1 MGFAAHLYHRSQTGR
16 RADAR
21 LRLSL
26 PGELITLDGQG
37 HAVVEN
43 LSRTGARIATRM
55 ILRPKSSCV
64 LRWPEAETF
73 CTVRWSAGGR
83 CGLVFD
89 SPLSKDEL
97 MRARW
102 LDANLDQVERDHW
115 QRWAREFVNGRAGS
129 SQ

>member
-26 PGELITLDGQG
+26 PAELITLDGQG

-55 ILRPKSSCV
+55 NLRPKSCCV
-64 LRWPEAETF
+64 MRWSGAEAF
-73 CTVRWSAGGR
+73 CTVRWSGGGR

-89 SPLSKDEL
+89 SPLSRDEL

-102 LDANLDQVERDHW
+102 LDGNLNQVERERW
-115 QRWAREFVNGRAGS
+115 QRWASEFVSGRAGS
-129 SQ
+129 GY